1 MQRIRNTVS
10 GPTEPRDTHVF
21 WVDTSNPESPVLK
34 MFNGGWVA
42 VSEPEGGGSGGSE
55 DRVYVQINTSDS
67 GMTEEQMIA
76 FLNPWEGYPPLTSEK
91 LAKLMNGDCPHI
103 FTPGSYGTEYMLS
116 LTWAQDRGS
125 DTHNCVVYTG
135 EIEDNSARIRF
146 EYYSGSGYSVTVNW
160 NQ

>member
-10 GPTEPRDTHVF
+10 GPTEPKDTHVF

-42 VSEPEGGGSGGSE
+42 VSESNGGGSGSE
-55 DRVYVQINTSDS
+55 DRVYVQIPTSDS

-76 FLNPWEGYPPLTSEK
+76 FLNPWEGYPQLTSEK
-91 LAKLMNGDCPHI
+91 LAKLMNGDCLHI
-103 FTPGSYGTEYMLS
+103 FVPASYGTEYTLS

-125 DTHNCVVYTG
+125 DAHNCVVYTG
-135 EIEDNSARIRF
+135 EIEDKSARIRF
-146 EYYSGSGYSVTVNW
+146 EYYSNSGYAVLVDYLN
-160 NQ
+160 